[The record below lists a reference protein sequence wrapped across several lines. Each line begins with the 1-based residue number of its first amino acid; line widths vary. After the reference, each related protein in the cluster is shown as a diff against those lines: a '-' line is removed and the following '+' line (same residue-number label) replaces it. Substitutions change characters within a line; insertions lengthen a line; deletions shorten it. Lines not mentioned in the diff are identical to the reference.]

1 MIFYLPSNNPQPGI
15 SILDRLKKIDWAGVF
30 MVTAALALFTLA
42 LSFGGNQYA
51 WKSGIVIGFFTASGV
66 LTILFGLS
74 QLPRLI
80 PGQTKARRIFP
91 MHYFLRKDMV
101 LLSIA
106 TGAGTCGMFAAIY
119 YIPLFFQFTRGD
131 SAIKAAVRLL
141 PLIVLA
147 VATTVGSGAALSMTG
162 LYTPWYIFGG
172 ALVIIGY
179 SLLHTITP
187 TTSDANIYGYLILIG
202 TGTGSFVNLGFSVA
216 QAISLKVETESAIS
230 FVMQGQLLGIV
241 IGLAIAG
248 SVFITHA
255 TADLVTLFPGVSESN
270 VKDAI
275 AGTNA
280 EFLKSLPEQVQIEAL
295 DIIVRNMDR
304 VYVLG
309 IVAGAVALLCGVF
322 LTHRRLDMKGAA
334 AGMG

>member
-1 MIFYLPSNNPQPGI
+1 
-15 SILDRLKKIDWAGVF
+15 
-30 MVTAALALFTLA
+30 
-42 LSFGGNQYA
+42 
-51 WKSGIVIGFFTASGV
+51 
-66 LTILFGLS
+66 
-74 QLPRLI
+74 
-80 PGQTKARRIFP
+80 
-91 MHYFLRKDMV
+91 LRKDMV

-106 TGAGTCGMFAAIY
+106 TGAGTCAMFAAIY

-187 TTSDANIYGYLILIG
+187 TTSDASIYGYLILIG

-295 DIIVRNMDR
+295 NIIVRNMDR
-304 VYVLG
+304 VYILG
-309 IVAGAVALLCGVF
+309 IVAGAVALLCGAF